1 MTTNEDYAQTPEAK
15 TPLVSPG
22 TYSPVTVT
30 VKDTIG
36 AFFLGILTVILL
48 IGWMRSEKRYH
59 ALVTQPKVNDGNR
72 SLHAE

>member
-1 MTTNEDYAQTPEAK
+1 MTTNEDHVQTPEDK

-30 VKDTIG
+30 VKDTLG

-48 IGWMRSEKRYH
+48 ISWMRSEKRYH
-59 ALVTQPKVNDGNR
+59 ALVTQSK
-72 SLHAE
+72 